1 MEVSIENKEAIKSM
15 ALIGFLLVALGGGVA
30 LIFIGISRLWGAVL
44 LILGVLSLIELLR
57 KYGNK
62 ENFWQSIL
70 ALILMIIGLLIG
82 GAIAVLIILVAL
94 FFPVI

>member
-1 MEVSIENKEAIKSM
+1 MEVSIENKEVIKSM

-57 KYGNK
+57 KYGSEEK
-62 ENFWQSIL
+62 FWKSIL

-82 GAIAVLIILVAL
+82 GAISVLIILVAL